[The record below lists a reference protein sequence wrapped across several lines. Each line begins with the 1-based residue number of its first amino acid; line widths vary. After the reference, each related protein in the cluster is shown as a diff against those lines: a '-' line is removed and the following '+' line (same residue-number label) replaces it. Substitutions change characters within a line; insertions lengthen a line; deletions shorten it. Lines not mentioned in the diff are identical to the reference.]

1 MRRSLIGL
9 LLILTVVGVTLRA
22 GATEAQKQTEK
33 PKPDYR
39 GLLLFAPRPDYPYE
53 ARRARI
59 TGSGVV
65 IMQIDTSTGKVVSC
79 RMSPT
84 TGNSALDAAAL
95 YAFRQWRFKP
105 GTTFHMAQIP
115 ITFTMSGEVLTEYRV
130 KEKPMDEALAAFLG
144 KGTVE
149 KGPIPAYPR
158 SVAWTN
164 KQGKAVFE
172 LHVQRDGRV
181 SEVRILKASGDAV
194 FDRTAV
200 ETLRKWRLRRGPLIL
215 ELPLSFKLTPA
226 SYEVDIPK
234 NR

>member
-1 MRRSLIGL
+1 MRPSLIRL
-9 LLILTVVGVTLRA
+9 LLILTVVGGIPRA
-22 GATEAQKQTEK
+22 AATEAQKQAQK

-53 ARRARI
+53 ARGARI

-79 RMSPT
+79 RMSPS

-95 YAFRQWRFKP
+95 YAFRQWRFKA

-144 KGTVE
+144 KGTVT

-158 SVAWTN
+158 SVPWVN
-164 KQGKAVFE
+164 KQGKGVYE
-172 LHVQRDGRV
+172 LHVQQD
-181 SEVRILKASGDAV
+181 
-194 FDRTAV
+194 
-200 ETLRKWRLRRGPLIL
+200 
-215 ELPLSFKLTPA
+215 
-226 SYEVDIPK
+226 
-234 NR
+234 

>member
-1 MRRSLIGL
+1 MRHNLIGVL
-9 LLILTVVGVTLRA
+9 LLAIVACEPTQARA
-22 GATEAQKQTEK
+22 AKVQEHERK
-33 PKPDYR
+33 PNYR
-39 GLLLFAPRPDYPYE
+39 ALVLNAPRPDYPYE
-53 ARRARI
+53 ARRGRI
-59 TGSGVV
+59 TGSGVA
-65 IMQIDTSTGKVVSC
+65 ILQIDKSTGKVVSC
-79 RMSPT
+79 RMDPS
-84 TGNSALDAAAL
+84 TGSTVLDAGAME
-95 YAFRQWRFKP
+95 AFRQWRFKP
-105 GTTFHMAQIP
+105 GTVAMARIP
-115 ITFTMSGEVLTEYRV
+115 ITFAVGGQVLTEYRV

-158 SVAWTN
+158 SVPWTN

-172 LHVQRDGRV
+172 LHAQKDGRV

-194 FDRTAV
+194 FDRIAV
-200 ETLRKWRLRRGPLIL
+200 DTLRKWRLRRGPLIL